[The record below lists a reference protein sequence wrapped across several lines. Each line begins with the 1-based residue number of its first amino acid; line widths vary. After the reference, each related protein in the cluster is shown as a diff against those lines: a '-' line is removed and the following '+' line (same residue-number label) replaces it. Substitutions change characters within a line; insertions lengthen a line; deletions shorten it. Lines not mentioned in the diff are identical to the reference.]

1 MKLFALL
8 ASASEKR
15 PWLVILGVV
24 LITAFMFVGTSR
36 LTTEMSQE
44 AMMPQGYESI
54 EAWNAISDKFGGISY
69 ETVLVV
75 ADDVTVPRVARAMM
89 DITPEALEAAGVPAG
104 SVIKVETY
112 LDPLKQQAEMIGE
125 PVPTGNLEL
134 GIAIEMFL
142 SSEYAKEQVL
152 GKSILEDEK
161 AALVNV
167 QFRDD
172 LSQNE
177 EMEVA
182 KNLEEY
188 IADSFIG
195 TSAEAYVSGFA
206 SMQRDSNEFMMS
218 ETRILFSAALLFIML
233 ILYLTFRRVSDIFL
247 PLLVI
252 IVAIQWIMGMMGWLG
267 IAYTTMSVAIMPLML
282 GINIAY
288 VIHLMNRYYE
298 ERESGKDIFIAST
311 TAIKTVGVAVFLTAV
326 TTMFGFA
333 SFLVT
338 DMPQMRDF
346 GIVCILGIAFSFILS
361 VTLLPAIIVIRDRRK
376 KSEKLEAHLEKM
388 KTRRREARYG
398 VLVDKALVRSSM
410 AAYHH
415 HWIVAGGLVL
425 VIAFAVFA
433 SFNLK
438 TGADINAFFPDSLPS
453 VKAGNLTTEYFGPQQ
468 QDLLLVEGDILKP
481 ENLEALLAMEDSIAS
496 DPRNSD
502 NGAKYFTRDSIMSIA
517 DIVKDS
523 SGGVIPGS
531 EEEVKAALNEFGKQI
546 PLGAFITEDGK
557 SAMVMLR
564 SEMPDTEDKLRIIT
578 NIYRDSALETA
589 EETGLT
595 IRATGFTVLI
605 SDLMGNMLPT
615 QFKTSALALLLC
627 LAVLIIVFMSF
638 KYGFVTLIVVVCGI
652 TVEIIMLYVLNW
664 PLDFMTVTISSMLIG
679 LGIDFGI
686 HVTFR
691 FREELHNH
699 VGDLGESIKEAVLK
713 VGRSLVAAAFTTCGV
728 FAILGISRTIM
739 MRRFGWTI
747 AIGLLGALI
756 GAVLVLPSLLAI
768 ISKKSD
774 GETAPGEES
783 A

>member
-1 MKLFALL
+1 MKLFAIL
-8 ASASEKR
+8 AKVSEKR

-24 LITAFMFVGTSR
+24 LITAFMFVGTGR

-44 AMMPQGYESI
+44 AMMPKGYESI
-54 EAWNAISDKFGGISY
+54 EAWDAISDKFGGISY

-75 ADDVTVPRVARAMM
+75 ADDVTEAPIARAMM
-89 DITPEALEAAGVPAG
+89 DITPEALEAAGVPEG
-104 SVIKVETY
+104 SVINVETY
-112 LDPLKQQAEMIGE
+112 LDPLKQYAEMVGE
-125 PVPTGNLEL
+125 PIPTGDMEL
-134 GIAIEMFL
+134 GIAISMFL
-142 SSEYAKEQVL
+142 SSEYAEQVM
-152 GKSILEDEK
+152 GKTILEDEK
-161 AALVNV
+161 AALVNI
-167 QFRDD
+167 QLKDD
-172 LSQNE
+172 LSMSE
-177 EMEVA
+177 EKEVA
-182 KNLEEY
+182 NGVEEY
-188 IADSFIG
+188 IAEKFKDTG
-195 TSAEAYVSGFA
+195 AEAYVSGFA
-206 SMQRDSNEFMMS
+206 SMQKDSDEFMMS

-233 ILYLTFRRVSDIFL
+233 VLYLTFRRVSDIFL

-252 IVAIQWIMGMMGWLG
+252 IIAIQWIMGMMGWLG
-267 IAYTTMSVAIMPLML
+267 IAYTTMSVTIMPLML

-288 VIHLMNRYYE
+288 VIHLLNRYYE
-298 ERESGKDIFIAST
+298 ERETGNNPFESINISV
-311 TAIKTVGVAVFLTAV
+311 KTVGVAVFLTAV

-333 SFLVT
+333 SFLIT

-346 GIVCILGIAFSFILS
+346 GIVCMLGIAFSFILS
-361 VTLLPAIIVIRDRRK
+361 VTLLPAIIIVRDRRK
-376 KSEKLEAHLEKM
+376 KSEKLDAHLEKM
-388 KTRRREARYG
+388 KTRRRKARYG

-438 TGADINAFFPDSLPS
+438 TGADVGAFFPDNLPS
-453 VKAGNLTTEYFGPQQ
+453 VKAENMTVEYFGGQQ
-468 QDLLLVEGDILKP
+468 QDILLVEGDVLKP
-481 ENLEALLAMEDSIAS
+481 ENLEALLSMEDSIAS
-496 DPRNSD
+496 DPLNNN
-502 NGAKYFTRDSIMSIA
+502 NGAKYVARDAIMSIA
-517 DIVKDS
+517 DLVKDS
-523 SGGVIPGS
+523 SSGVIPGS
-531 EEEVKAALNEFGKQI
+531 GEEIEAVLDELGGQM
-546 PLGAFITEDGK
+546 PLAGFITEDRK

-564 SEMPDTEDKLRIIT
+564 SEMPDSEDELRVIS
-578 NIYRDSALETA
+578 NIYRDSASETA
-589 EETGLT
+589 EKTGLT

-627 LAVLIIVFMSF
+627 LAVLIIVFRSF

-652 TVEIIMLYVLNW
+652 TVEIIMLYALNW

-691 FREELHNH
+691 FREELHH
-699 VGDLGESIKEAVLK
+699 RSGDLSVSIKEAVLK

-728 FAILGISRTIM
+728 FAILGISSAIM
-739 MRRFGWTI
+739 MRRFGLTI
-747 AIGLLGALI
+747 AIGLLGALV

-774 GETAPGEES
+774 GDASTGEES

>member
-8 ASASEKR
+8 ARVSEKR
-15 PWLVILGVV
+15 PWLVVLGVV
-24 LITAFMFVGTSR
+24 LITAFMFVGASR

-44 AMMPQGYESI
+44 AMMPKGYESI
-54 EAWNAISDKFGGISY
+54 EAWDAISDEFGGISF

-89 DITPEALEAAGVPAG
+89 DITPESLESAGVPEG
-104 SVIKVETY
+104 SVISVESY
-112 LDPLKQQAEMIGE
+112 LEPLKQQAEMTGE
-125 PVPTGNLEL
+125 PVPTGNIQL

-142 SSEYAKEQVL
+142 SSEYAKEQIV
-152 GKSILEDEK
+152 GKSILKDEK
-161 AALVNV
+161 AALVNI
-167 QFRDD
+167 QLKDD
-172 LSQNE
+172 LSMNE
-177 EMEVA
+177 EKEVA
-182 KNLEEY
+182 NNLEEF
-188 IADSFIG
+188 IADRFIG
-195 TSAEAYVSGFA
+195 TGAEAYVSGFA
-206 SMQRDSNEFMMS
+206 SMQKDSDEFMMS
-218 ETRILFSAALLFIML
+218 ETRILFSAAFLFIML
-233 ILYLTFRRVSDIFL
+233 VLYLTFRRFSDIFL

-252 IVAIQWIMGMMGWLG
+252 IIAIQWIMGMMGWLG
-267 IAYTTMSVAIMPLML
+267 IAYTTMSVTIMPLML

-288 VIHLMNRYYE
+288 VIHLLNRYYE
-298 ERESGKDIFIAST
+298 ERETGNNPFESITISV
-311 TAIKTVGVAVFLTAV
+311 KTVGVAVFLTAV

-333 SFLVT
+333 SFLIT

-346 GIVCILGIAFSFILS
+346 GIVCMLGIAFSFILS

-376 KSEKLEAHLEKM
+376 KSEKLDTHLEKM
-388 KTRRREARYG
+388 KKRRREARYG
-398 VLVDKALVRSSM
+398 VLIDKTLVRSSM

-415 HWIVAGGLVL
+415 HWIVTAGLFL

-453 VKAGNLTTEYFGPQQ
+453 VKAENMTAEYFGGQQ
-468 QDLLLVEGDILKP
+468 QDILLVEGDILKP
-481 ENLEALLAMEDSIAS
+481 ENLEALLSMEDSIAN
-496 DPRNSD
+496 DPRNSN
-502 NGAKYFTRDSIMSIA
+502 NGEKYVTRDSIMSIA
-517 DIVKDS
+517 DLVKDS
-523 SGGVIPGS
+523 SGDVIPGS
-531 EEEVKAALNEFGKQI
+531 EEEVEAVLGELSNQM
-546 PLGAFITEDGK
+546 PLAGFITDDGK
-557 SAMVMLR
+557 SAMVMLH
-564 SEMPDTEDKLRIIT
+564 SEMPDTEDELRVIT

-589 EETGLT
+589 EEAGLT

-627 LAVLIIVFMSF
+627 LAVLIIVFSSF

-652 TVEIIMLYVLNW
+652 TVEIIMLYALNW

-691 FREELHNH
+691 FREELRQHD
-699 VGDLGESIKEAVLK
+699 GDLGESIREAVLK

-728 FAILGISRTIM
+728 FAILGISSAIM
-739 MRRFGWTI
+739 MRRFGLTI
-747 AIGLLGALI
+747 AIGLLGALV

-768 ISKKSD
+768 ISRKSN

>member
-8 ASASEKR
+8 ARASEKR

-24 LITAFMFVGTSR
+24 IITAFMFVGTSK

-44 AMMPQGYESI
+44 AMMPKGYESI
-54 EAWNAISDKFGGISY
+54 EAWDAISDKFGGISY

-75 ADDVTVPRVARAMM
+75 ADDVTDAPIARAIMA
-89 DITPEALEAAGVPAG
+89 ITPEALEAAGVPEG
-104 SVIKVETY
+104 SVINVETY
-112 LDPLKQQAEMIGE
+112 LDPLKQYAVMIGE
-125 PVPTGNLEL
+125 PLPTGDMEL
-134 GIAIEMFL
+134 GVAIRIFL
-142 SSEYAKEQVL
+142 SSEHAEQVL
-152 GKSILEDEK
+152 GKSILEDQK
-161 AALVNV
+161 AALVSI
-167 QFRDD
+167 QLKDD
-172 LSQNE
+172 LSMNE
-177 EMEVA
+177 EKDVA
-182 KNLEEY
+182 NGLEEY
-188 IADSFIG
+188 IAEEFEDTG
-195 TSAEAYVSGFA
+195 AEAYVSGFA
-206 SMQRDSNEFMMS
+206 SMQKDSDEFMMS

-233 ILYLTFRRVSDIFL
+233 VLYLTFRRVSDIFL

-252 IVAIQWIMGMMGWLG
+252 VIAIQWIMGMMGWLG
-267 IAYTTMSVAIMPLML
+267 IAYTTMSVTIMPLML

-288 VIHLMNRYYE
+288 VIHLLNRYYE
-298 ERESGKDIFIAST
+298 EREAGNNPFESITISV
-311 TAIKTVGVAVFLTAV
+311 KTVGVAVFLTAV

-333 SFLVT
+333 SFLIT
-338 DMPQMRDF
+338 NMPQMRDF
-346 GIVCILGIAFSFILS
+346 GIVCMLGIAFSFILS
-361 VTLLPAIIVIRDRRK
+361 MTLLPAIIVIRDRRK
-376 KSEKLEAHLEKM
+376 KSEKLYAHLEKM
-388 KTRRREARYG
+388 KKRRREARYG

-415 HWIVAGGLVL
+415 HWVVAGGLVL

-438 TGADINAFFPDSLPS
+438 TGADISAFFPDDLPS
-453 VKAGNLTTEYFGPQQ
+453 VKAENMTAEYFGGQQ
-468 QDLLLVEGDILKP
+468 QDILLVEGDILKP
-481 ENLEALLAMEDSIAS
+481 ENLEALLSMEDSIAG
-496 DPRNSD
+496 DRRNTN
-502 NGAKYFTRDSIMSIA
+502 NGEKYVTRDSIMSIA
-517 DIVKDS
+517 DLVKDS
-523 SGGVIPGS
+523 SGDVIPGS
-531 EEEVKAALNEFGKQI
+531 EEEVKAVLDELGGQM
-546 PLGAFITEDGK
+546 PLAGFVTDDGR

-564 SEMPDTEDKLRIIT
+564 SEMPDTEDELRVIT
-578 NIYRDSALETA
+578 NIYRDSALQTA

-627 LAVLIIVFMSF
+627 LTVLIIVFSSF
-638 KYGFVTLIVVVCGI
+638 KYGFVTLIAVVCGI

-664 PLDFMTVTISSMLIG
+664 PLDFMTVMISSMLIG

-691 FREELHNH
+691 FREKLRQHDH
-699 VGDLGESIKEAVLK
+699 DLGESIREAVLN

-728 FAILGISRTIM
+728 FAILGISSAIM
-739 MRRFGWTI
+739 MRRFGLTI
-747 AIGLLGALI
+747 AIGLMGALV

-774 GETAPGEES
+774 GDTSTGEES